1 MQYDPYLNQNET
13 MKVLHSSE
21 KILLAIASN
30 NIRVDTIQAAYK
42 TMIQMVYSY
51 FFGRG
56 GKIRTC
62 DPLVPNQ
69 MRYQTALRP
78 EVMQNVYKNLL
89 FFNLFKEI

>member
-21 KILLAIASN
+21 KSPLATASN
-30 NIRVDTIQAAYK
+30 NIRVDAIQAAYK
-42 TMIQMVYSY
+42 IMIQMVCSY

-78 EVMQNVYKNLL
+78 EVMQNVYKNL
-89 FFNLFKEI
+89 